1 MDMHP
6 RKSMGQCDDGPGKS
20 SGSSGIDDMGKDHRR
35 YLRLSIIT
43 AWQKLNEYYTKLGE
57 SPLFAASIILNPSL
71 GMSYLEVNWASE
83 EQLVWVRDAKIGLSD
98 YLDRWY
104 RCSRPVDE
112 QQKAIV
118 ERAASP
124 IVPRKTSEA
133 SVFRQWV
140 KSRTAKTTAM
150 GSELERYLRLEPQE
164 TEDPIEW
171 WMGRRGQFPMVS
183 QLALD
188 ILAIP
193 AMATDC
199 ERSFSLAKLTLTS
212 QRLSMTTETLEKLQC
227 LKIWVR
233 HGAVKLG
240 ATAALRIIETLWNAW
255 KKEQQALKQMIEGQE
270 TAIRQLQQDI
280 QAIQAQAAE
289 KRKLMRSFADIARV
303 LPTEGLNG
311 GVRRPEPV
319 SPPAPPLSS
328 PGEDLFCMID
338 ISGAGDDDSDKA
350 QIGQV
355 RQAIEA
361 AVRAKKESERWRCAA
376 VVRGA
381 RNANIIKVIC
391 RDVVVELHMVRQAVL
406 ETDIPGAK
414 LLRERLYPV
423 KINGANRSAVLDSNQ
438 NFLAGVTE
446 AFGQENEVTI
456 AKMNWLSDKGNGKA
470 YGSMVVYVTKEN
482 DARRLLEDKYFH
494 LGGESARTSV
504 FEPGADAVQC
514 YNCWGLGH
522 KAFVCKEAQRC
533 GRCAERGHH
542 ILFAACI

>member
-1 MDMHP
+1 MQQHASRD
-6 RKSMGQCDDGPGKS
+6 
-20 SGSSGIDDMGKDHRR
+20 I
-35 YLRLSIIT
+35 
-43 AWQKLNEYYTKLGE
+43 E
-57 SPLFAASIILNPSL
+57 PLQ
-71 GMSYLEVNWASE
+71 V
-83 EQLVWVRDAKIGLSD
+83 
-98 YLDRWY
+98 
-104 RCSRPVDE
+104 
-112 QQKAIV
+112 
-118 ERAASP
+118 
-124 IVPRKTSEA
+124 
-133 SVFRQWV
+133 
-140 KSRTAKTTAM
+140 
-150 GSELERYLRLEPQE
+150 
-164 TEDPIEW
+164 
-171 WMGRRGQFPMVS
+171 
-183 QLALD
+183 
-188 ILAIP
+188 
-193 AMATDC
+193 
-199 ERSFSLAKLTLTS
+199 
-212 QRLSMTTETLEKLQC
+212 
-227 LKIWVR
+227 
-233 HGAVKLG
+233 
-240 ATAALRIIETLWNAW
+240 
-255 KKEQQALKQMIEGQE
+255 
-270 TAIRQLQQDI
+270 
-280 QAIQAQAAE
+280 QAAE
-289 KRKLMRSFADIARV
+289 EIKHIHQKLDIIARRAVTGSAQTNPRRSFADIARV

-504 FEPGADAVQC
+504 FEPGADA
-514 YNCWGLGH
+514 
-522 KAFVCKEAQRC
+522 KRRDAADAQS
-533 GRCAERGHH
+533 ED
-542 ILFAACI
+542 ITS